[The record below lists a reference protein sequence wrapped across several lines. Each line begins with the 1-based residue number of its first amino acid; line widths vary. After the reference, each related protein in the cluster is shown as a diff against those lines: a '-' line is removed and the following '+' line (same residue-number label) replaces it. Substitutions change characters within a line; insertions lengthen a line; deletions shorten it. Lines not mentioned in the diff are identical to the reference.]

1 MKTLKPRR
9 RGPDGPLIPD
19 AMTRGGQKKRR
30 DDGPERRCIVTG
42 ESQPKAGLVRFVVG
56 PDGQVVPDV
65 LGKLPGR
72 GIYVTATRAALDQ
85 AQKGQFSRSAKQAVN
100 VPDGLV
106 DEVERQMARRVVD
119 LIALARKAGLAVC
132 GFEKV
137 KGWLAG
143 GERVRVLLQASDGS
157 ERGKTKLWTP
167 EGARYYG
174 CLTSQELGLAFG
186 RQSVI
191 HGALA
196 TGGLSDRVVEDA
208 AKLRGLRED
217 DGGKTAAGKD
227 KKLDER

>member
-1 MKTLKPRR
+1 
-9 RGPDGPLIPD
+9 
-19 AMTRGGQKKRR
+19 MTRGGNR
-30 DDGPERRCIVTG
+30 DAADEPERRCIVTG
-42 ESQPKAGLVRFVVG
+42 EVQPKAGLVRFVIG
-56 PDGQVVPDV
+56 PEGQVVPDV

-72 GIYVTATRAALDQ
+72 GMWVTADRAVLDK
-85 AQKGQFSRSAKQAVN
+85 AGKGQFARSAKQPVK
-100 VPDGLV
+100 VPEGLAE
-106 DEVERQMARRVVD
+106 EVERQLARRVVD
-119 LIALARKAGLAVC
+119 LVALARKAGLAVC

-167 EGARYYG
+167 EGARYFG

-196 TGGLSDRVVEDA
+196 YGGLSDRVVEEA
-208 AKLRGLRED
+208 AKLRGLREM
-217 DGGKTAAGKD
+217 DGGQGVAGKD
-227 KKLDER
+227 KVAR